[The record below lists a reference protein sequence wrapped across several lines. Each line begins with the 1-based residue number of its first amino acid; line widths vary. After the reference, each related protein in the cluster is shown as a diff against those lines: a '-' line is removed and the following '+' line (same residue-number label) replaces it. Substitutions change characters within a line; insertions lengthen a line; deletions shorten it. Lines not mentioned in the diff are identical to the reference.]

1 MQPIIDSI
9 NRIIYKIHKKKNPL
23 LAEIIINWQKIVG
36 TKYMNNSFPLKINT
50 VREKNKKLNILMVE
64 VNNSSTS
71 VEITFQ
77 QDIIIERL
85 AVYMGYK
92 AIDKIRTIVLC

>member
-1 MQPIIDSI
+1 MQPIINSV
-9 NRIIYKIHKKKNPL
+9 NNIIYKIYKNKNPL
-23 LAEIIINWQKIVG
+23 LANIIINWQKIVG
-36 TKYMNNSFPLKINT
+36 AKYMNNSFPLKINT
-50 VREKNKKLNILMVE
+50 VREKGKKLNILMVE
-64 VNNSSTS
+64 VNSSSTS

>member
-36 TKYMNNSFPLKINT
+36 AKYMNNSFPLKSIPS
-50 VREKNKKLNILMVE
+50 EKRIKSLIF
-64 VNNSSTS
+64 SW
-71 VEITFQ
+71 
-77 QDIIIERL
+77 
-85 AVYMGYK
+85 
-92 AIDKIRTIVLC
+92 

>member
-1 MQPIIDSI
+1 MQPII
-9 NRIIYKIHKKKNPL
+9 NTVNNIIYKIYKKKNPL
-23 LAEIIINWQKIVG
+23 LANIIINWQKIVG
-36 TKYMNNSFPLKINT
+36 VKYMNNSFPLKINT
-50 VREKNKKLNILMVE
+50 VREKGKKLNILMVE

-71 VEITFQ
+71 VEIVFQ
-77 QDIIIERL
+77 QDVIIERL

>member
-1 MQPIIDSI
+1 MQLIINSV
-9 NRIIYKIHKKKNPL
+9 NKIIYKIYKNKNPL

-36 TKYMNNSFPLKINT
+36 IKYMNNSFPLKINT
-50 VREKNKKLNILMVE
+50 IRQEKKNINILTVE
-64 VNNSSTS
+64 VNNSASS
-71 VEITFQ
+71 VEMTFQ

-92 AIDKIRTIVLC
+92 AIDKIKTIVHY